1 MRNILYITTIIL
13 LFSALSGAECS
24 IKTEGLTEGK
34 ESHLTIHTPPN
45 STPNRVEV
53 IYSPNS
59 RASHL
64 QQVPFAPKLSFIPH
78 RPGIAKIVVLDE
90 ENTVLCSRLISIHFN
105 GIPWSG
111 IFIFLLA
118 AITLFTGTF
127 ISLRKALKAD

>member
-1 MRNILYITTIIL
+1 MRNILYILIIIMIY
-13 LFSALSGAECS
+13 SSLSGAECS

-34 ESHLTIHTPPN
+34 ESHLTILTPPDK
-45 STPNRVEV
+45 TPNRVEI

-59 RASHL
+59 QTSHI
-64 QQVPFAPKLSFIPH
+64 QTVPFAPALSLTPH
-78 RPGIAKIVVLDE
+78 RPGIAKIVVYDA
-90 ENTVLCSRLISIHFN
+90 ENTILCSRLISIHFN

-111 IFIFLLA
+111 VIIFLLA

>member
-1 MRNILYITTIIL
+1 MRNILYTLMIIL
-13 LFSALSGAECS
+13 LLSSLNGAECS
-24 IKTEGLTEGK
+24 IETEGLTEGK

-45 STPNRVEV
+45 TTPNRVEI

-59 RASHL
+59 QTSHT
-64 QQVPFAPKLSFIPH
+64 QKVPFSPALSFIPR

-90 ENTVLCSRLISIHFN
+90 DNTVLCSRLISIHFN

-111 IFIFLLA
+111 VIIFLLA